1 MFGKEDKNLKTK
13 RRVNVWDAVVF
24 QIIYTKLV

>member
-1 MFGKEDKNLKTK
+1 MFEKEDRNLKKK

-24 QIIYTKLV
+24 RIIYTKLV